1 MIRERLSQWS
11 HKMAYAG
18 LFVVAAGLVVALFTG
33 KMGWVPGVILALGT
47 VLLLAA
53 ALGRPADVRRALTG
67 RQARYGSNAL
77 AMSLILLAI
86 LAIVNFLSNR
96 HHARWDLTGTR
107 QYSLSGQTIQILKDL
122 KEPVKIT
129 AFYSPADS
137 TQATLKDLLAEYMYH
152 TDKLSLEVVDP
163 DQKPA
168 VARQYGIT
176 SYGTIVFERG
186 SRRQDTFSTDE
197 QSITSAIL
205 KVSRDEQKG
214 IYFITG
220 HKERNSEGYADDGFS
235 AVKTL
240 LEKNNYK
247 VGTLNLAMTSTIPS
261 DAAALIIASP
271 QTDYAE
277 AERKALS
284 AYLDGGGKLMV
295 LLDPAANVDLN
306 SVLEPYGVR
315 FRNDLVV
322 DLYSSFF
329 GDPLTPLTTR
339 YPYSMIT
346 KDMTGLTSFFPY
358 ARSVERTASMPE
370 GATITDLITTSDQS
384 WGETNLAQ
392 RQVQRDDADVAGP
405 LTLMAQVQ
413 KGNTRLVLV
422 GDSDFAANSVL
433 NSVRGAFG
441 NADLFL
447 NAVNWL
453 AEEESLIAISPKTSD
468 VRTVFLTPA
477 QMRVI
482 LYSSAL
488 VLPAAV
494 LVIGMLIWWRRR

>member
-1 MIRERLSQWS
+1 MIRKRIAQRSS
-11 HKMAYAG
+11 TIAYAG
-18 LFVVAAGLVVALFTG
+18 LFAVAAGLVVALLTG
-33 KMGWVPGVILALGT
+33 KFGWVPGAILALG
-47 VLLLAA
+47 A
-53 ALGRPADVRRALTG
+53 ALLVVAALSRPAEVRRALTG
-67 RQARYGSNAL
+67 RRARYGSNAL
-77 AMSLILLAI
+77 AMSLIVLAI
-86 LAIVNFLSNR
+86 LGLVNFLSNR
-96 HHARWDLTGTR
+96 HHARWDLTSAK
-107 QYSLSGQTIQILKDL
+107 QYSLSGQTIQILKEL
-122 KEPVKIT
+122 KEPIKVT
-129 AFYSPADS
+129 AFFSPADS
-137 TQATLKDLLAEYMYH
+137 TRATFQDLFAEYMYH
-152 TDKLSLEVVDP
+152 TDKLSLELVDP

-176 SYGTIVFERG
+176 SYGTIVIERG
-186 SRRQDTFSTDE
+186 SRRQDIFSTDE

-205 KVSRDEQKG
+205 KVSRDEEKG
-214 IYFITG
+214 VYFLTG
-220 HKERNSEGYADDGFS
+220 HKERNPEGYADDGFS
-235 AVKTL
+235 AIKTL

-261 DAAALIIASP
+261 DAAELVVASP
-271 QTDYAE
+271 QVDYAE
-277 AERKALS
+277 EERKALT

-295 LLDPAANVDLN
+295 LMDPATNVDLN

-322 DLYSSFF
+322 DLVSSFF

-358 ARSVERTASMPE
+358 ARSIERTTSTPE
-370 GATITDLITTSDQS
+370 GAIITDLITTSDQS

-392 RQVQRDDADVAGP
+392 QQVRRDDADVAGP

-413 KGNTRLVLV
+413 KGKARLVLV
-422 GDSDFAANSVL
+422 GDSDFVANSVL
-433 NSVRGAFG
+433 NSVRGACG
-441 NADLFL
+441 NADLFV

-468 VRTVFLTPA
+468 VRTVFLTPT

-488 VLPAAV
+488 VLPAVV
-494 LVIGMLIWWRRR
+494 LIMGLLVWWRRR

>member
-1 MIRERLSQWS
+1 MIRERLSHWS
-11 HKMAYAG
+11 GTLAYAG
-18 LFVVAAGLVVALFTG
+18 LAVMAVGLVAGLFAAKYRWIPTAG
-33 KMGWVPGVILALGT
+33 LALGA
-47 VLLLAA
+47 VLLALA
-53 ALGRPADVRRALTG
+53 ALGRPAQVRRALTG
-67 RQARYGSNAL
+67 RQARYGSNAV
-77 AMSLILLAI
+77 AMSLIVLAI
-86 LAIVNFLSNR
+86 LALVNFLANR
-96 HHARWDLTGTR
+96 HHARWDLTKTK

-122 KEPVKIT
+122 KDPIKVT
-129 AFYSPADS
+129 AFFSPADS
-137 TQATLKDLLAEYMYH
+137 TQATFKDLFAEYLYH
-152 TDKLSLEVVDP
+152 TDKLSLEIVDP

-186 SRRQDTFSTDE
+186 ARRQDTFGTDE

-205 KVSRDEQKG
+205 RVSRDEQKG

-220 HKERNSEGYADDGFS
+220 HKERDPEGYSEDGFS
-235 AVKTL
+235 AIKSL
-240 LEKNNYK
+240 LENNNYT

-261 DAAALIIASP
+261 DAAALVIAGP
-271 QTDYAE
+271 QMTYAE
-277 AERKALS
+277 EERNTLAS
-284 AYLDGGGKLMV
+284 YLDGGGKLMV
-295 LLDPAANVDLN
+295 LLDPTVGADLN

-346 KDMTGLTSFFPY
+346 KGMTGLTSFFPY
-358 ARSVERTASMPE
+358 ARSVERLGSTPE
-370 GATITDLITTSDQS
+370 GVTITELVTTSDQS
-384 WGETNLAQ
+384 WGETNLTQ
-392 RQVQRDDADVAGP
+392 RQVQRDANDTSGP
-405 LTLMAQVQ
+405 LTLAAQVQ

-441 NADLFL
+441 NADLFV

-453 AEEESLIAISPKTSD
+453 AEEEALIAIGPKSPD

-477 QMRVI
+477 QMRLI
-482 LYSSAL
+482 LYTSAL
-488 VLPAAV
+488 VLPAMV
-494 LVIGMLIWWRRR
+494 LVIGLVVWWRRR

>member
-1 MIRERLSQWS
+1 MIRERLSRWS
-11 HKMAYAG
+11 SRIAYAG
-18 LFVVAAGLVVALFTG
+18 LVAVAAGLVAALF
-33 KMGWVPGVILALGT
+33 MGRMHWILWAVLGLGA

-53 ALGRPADVRRALTG
+53 ALSRPTEVRRALTG
-67 RQARYGSNAL
+67 RRARYGSNAL
-77 AMSLILLAI
+77 AMSLIVLAI
-86 LAIVNFLSNR
+86 LVIVNFLANR
-96 HHARWDLTGTR
+96 HHARWDLTSTK
-107 QYSLSGQTIQILKDL
+107 QYSLSSQTIQILRDL
-122 KEPVKIT
+122 KEPIKVT
-129 AFYSPADS
+129 AFFSPADS
-137 TQATLKDLLAEYMYH
+137 TRATFQDLFAEYMYH
-152 TDKLSLEVVDP
+152 TDKLSLELVDP

-176 SYGTIVFERG
+176 SYGTLVFERG
-186 SRRQDTFSTDE
+186 SRRQDTFGTDE
-197 QSITSAIL
+197 QSITSTIL

-214 IYFITG
+214 VYFITG
-220 HKERNSEGYADDGFS
+220 HKERDPEGYADDGFS
-235 AVKTL
+235 AIKAL

-261 DAAALIIASP
+261 DATVLIVASP
-271 QTDYAE
+271 QVDYAE
-277 AERKALS
+277 DERKTLS
-284 AYLDGGGKLMV
+284 AYLDDGGKVMV
-295 LLDPAANVDLN
+295 LTDPGVGADLN

-329 GDPLTPLTTR
+329 GDPLTPLTAR

-358 ARSVERTASMPE
+358 ARSIERTASTPE
-370 GATITDLITTSDQS
+370 GAIITDLITTSDQS
-384 WGETNLAQ
+384 WGETNLSQ

-405 LTLMAQVQ
+405 LTLAAQVQ
-413 KGNTRLVLV
+413 KGDTRLVLV
-422 GDSDFAANSVL
+422 GDSDFAANNVL

-441 NADLFL
+441 NADLFI

-488 VLPAAV
+488 ILPAMV
-494 LVIGMLIWWRRR
+494 LVIGLVVWWRRR

>member
-1 MIRERLSQWS
+1 MIRERLSRWS
-11 HKMAYAG
+11 GTLAYAG
-18 LFVVAAGLVVALFTG
+18 LAVMAAGLVAGLFAAMYRWIPAAG
-33 KMGWVPGVILALGT
+33 LALGAA
-47 VLLLAA
+47 LLALA
-53 ALGRPADVRRALTG
+53 ALGRPAEVRRALTG
-67 RQARYGSNAL
+67 RQARYGSNTV
-77 AMSLILLAI
+77 AMSLMVLAI
-86 LAIVNFLSNR
+86 LALVNFLANR
-96 HHARWDLTGTR
+96 HHARWDLTNTK

-122 KEPVKIT
+122 KDPIKVT
-129 AFYSPADS
+129 AFFSPTDS
-137 TQATLKDLLAEYMYH
+137 TQATFKDLFAEYMYH
-152 TDKLSLEVVDP
+152 TDKLSLEIVDP

-186 SRRQDTFSTDE
+186 ARRQDTFGTDE

-205 KVSRDEQKG
+205 KVSREEQKG

-220 HKERNSEGYADDGFS
+220 HKERDPEGYEDGFS
-235 AVKTL
+235 AIKSL
-240 LEKNNYK
+240 LEKNNYT
-247 VGTLNLAMTSTIPS
+247 VGALNLAMTSTIPS
-261 DAAALIIASP
+261 DAAALVIAGP
-271 QTDYAE
+271 QMTYAE
-277 AERKALS
+277 EERKTLAS
-284 AYLDGGGKLMV
+284 YLDGGGKLMV
-295 LLDPAANVDLN
+295 LLDPAVGADLN
-306 SVLEPYGVR
+306 PVLEPYGVR

-358 ARSVERTASMPE
+358 ARSVERLGSTPE
-370 GATITDLITTSDQS
+370 GVTITELVTTSDQS
-384 WGETNLAQ
+384 WGETNLTQ
-392 RQVQRDDADVAGP
+392 RQVQQDANDTSGP
-405 LTLMAQVQ
+405 LMLAAQVQ

-441 NADLFL
+441 NADLFV

-453 AEEESLIAISPKTSD
+453 AEEESLIAIGPKSPD

-477 QMRVI
+477 QMRLI
-482 LYSSAL
+482 LYTSAL
-488 VLPAAV
+488 VLPAMV
-494 LVIGMLIWWRRR
+494 LVIGLVVWWRRR

>member
-1 MIRERLSQWS
+1 MIRERLSRWS
-11 HKMAYAG
+11 GTLAYAG
-18 LFVVAAGLVVALFTG
+18 LAVMAAGLVAGLFAAKYRWIPTVG
-33 KMGWVPGVILALGT
+33 LALGA

-53 ALGRPADVRRALTG
+53 ALGRPAEVRRALTG

-77 AMSLILLAI
+77 AMSLIVLAI
-86 LAIVNFLSNR
+86 LALVNFLANR
-96 HHARWDLTGTR
+96 HHARWDLTSAK

-122 KEPVKIT
+122 KEPIKVT
-129 AFYSPADS
+129 AFFSPADS
-137 TQATLKDLLAEYMYH
+137 SQATFKDLFAEYMYH
-152 TDKLSLEVVDP
+152 TDKLSLEIVDP

-186 SRRQDTFSTDE
+186 ARRQDTFGTDE

-214 IYFITG
+214 VYFITG
-220 HKERNSEGYADDGFS
+220 HKERDPEGYNDDGFS
-235 AVKTL
+235 AIKSL

-261 DAAALIIASP
+261 DAAALVIAGP
-271 QTDYAE
+271 QAAYAE
-277 AERKALS
+277 GERKTLS
-284 AYLDGGGKLMV
+284 TYLDGGGKLMV
-295 LLDPAANVDLN
+295 LLDPAVGADLN
-306 SVLEPYGVR
+306 GVLEPYGVR

-329 GDPLTPLTTR
+329 GDPLTPLTAR

-358 ARSVERTASMPE
+358 ARSIERLGTAPE
-370 GATITDLITTSDQS
+370 GVTIVDLITTSDRS

-392 RQVQRDDADVAGP
+392 RQVQQDADDTPGP
-405 LTLMAQVQ
+405 LTLAAQVQ
-413 KGNTRLVLV
+413 KGDTRLVLV

-441 NADLFL
+441 NADLFI

-453 AEEESLIAISPKTSD
+453 AEEESLIAIGPKSPD

-477 QMRVI
+477 QMRLI
-482 LYSSAL
+482 LYTSAL
-488 VLPAAV
+488 VLPAMV
-494 LVIGMLIWWRRR
+494 LVIGLVVWWRRR